1 MCQLK
6 PMHSAVRMR
15 KYDIIIVG
23 GGTSGLEAAKTA
35 AQAGLRVALLE
46 RKSDPAKVQRSCA
59 QMFLMNMDSFYNEHM
74 YFCERTKKWIF
85 PVNNFSVNYAGTYRK
100 FYACHFIAPNAHD
113 RIEIGDYEKNA
124 SDSGSAACVFDKH
137 LLLRGLC
144 EEGRKAGV
152 DFFLERN
159 VTSVSTAPAKVEVR
173 TAEGDR
179 LAGTFCIA
187 ADGINS
193 RLARLTGLN
202 RLRTFLFTAGSVS
215 YYITG
220 VRFERSE
227 VICMGNAYDDAGLGL
242 VHFCMLPSVY
252 RDDEYWLYIGGD
264 EKLDFF
270 TRRSAF
276 SHWFHNVE
284 ITHKRSAVISA
295 WSPAPEPFKDNV
307 LFVGDSCWFAE
318 AENTGA
324 LLSGHRAALAVAEAL
339 HRGLPDRSGVM
350 NYITWWK
357 RNWSETHDYKAF
369 LCYAVFFKL
378 FTEDELN
385 YLHAL
390 IQEKLPWSL
399 NPFNL
404 AGHIMQGLQPHLK
417 RIQREQPVLARKLE
431 RFNPETSVALMK
443 PATRLGFP
451 AW

>member
-1 MCQLK
+1 
-6 PMHSAVRMR
+6 MR
-15 KYDIIIVG
+15 SYDLIVVG
-23 GGTSGLEAAKTA
+23 GGTSGLEAARTA
-35 AQAGLRVALLE
+35 AQSGLRVALLE

-74 YFCERTKKWIF
+74 YFCERTKKWVF
-85 PVNNFSVNYAGTYRK
+85 PVNNFSVNYAGGYRK
-100 FYACHFIAPNAHD
+100 FYACHFIAPNACD

-124 SDSGSAACVFDKH
+124 SGQGVAACVFNKQE
-137 LLLRGLC
+137 LLKGLF

-152 DFFLERN
+152 DYFLERN
-159 VTSVSTAPAKVEVR
+159 VTAVFPRPGLVEVK

-179 LAGTFCIA
+179 IAGTFCIA

-193 RLARLTGLN
+193 RIARLTGLN
-202 RLRTFLFTAGSVS
+202 RQRLFLFTAGSVS
-215 YYITG
+215 YYVTG
-220 VRFERSE
+220 VEFERSE
-227 VICMGNAYDDAGLGL
+227 VICMGNAYDRNGLGL

-252 RDDEYWLYIGGD
+252 RNDEYWLYIGGD

-276 SHWFHNVE
+276 SHWFKNIEV
-284 ITHKRSAVISA
+284 THKRSAVISA

-339 HRGLPDRSGVM
+339 HRGMPDRGGVM

-357 RNWSETHDYKAF
+357 RNWPETHDYRSF
-369 LCYAVFFKL
+369 LCYAVFFRI
-378 FTEDELN
+378 FDEDELN
-385 YLHAL
+385 YLHA
-390 IQEKLPWSL
+390 IIREKLPWSL

-404 AGHIMQGLQPHLK
+404 AGHIMRALEPHRE
-417 RIQREQPVLARKLE
+417 RIRKERPLLDRKLSAF
-431 RFNPETSVALMK
+431 RPESSVALMR

-451 AW
+451 AL